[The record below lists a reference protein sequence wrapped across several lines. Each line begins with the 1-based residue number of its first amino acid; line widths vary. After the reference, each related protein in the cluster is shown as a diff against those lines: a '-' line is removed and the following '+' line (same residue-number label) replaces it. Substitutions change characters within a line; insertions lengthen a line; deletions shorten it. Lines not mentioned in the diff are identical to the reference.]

1 MVGIQLLTNVFFFHL
16 FQASNL
22 KPDVEDVFSFDDD
35 ANSDR
40 ISTSDHI
47 SNRSLDSFDMRP
59 TTAEEAKEE
68 DEHQLDTTPEKLA
81 ISEIIF
87 GSKIS
92 NNSFE
97 ESDKISLN
105 SQNANSDSPIN
116 IQQLGPRSPTIA
128 IPASVFRRSY
138 QLNTIDC
145 DIGSRK
151 SIDSFEIFQNVAEE
165 EAKQKRTES
174 TGEGSGTDGDAAK
187 GCKSEA
193 EDNTKEFSQ
202 EACDSLQASVIS
214 KMSEEKSLQNNC
226 ISEMSSKSLV
236 WLSHRLGPV
245 LTSRYITK
253 NLLKMLTLCYVG
265 QENLLPEMGPLDES
279 HTLNYFTVSDARVVG
294 DRSAVRVLECLMTIA
309 ALYGEQVILLQYFPH
324 ISELVALSTKRIT
337 GSLEGALIST
347 LQLLKYLIPCLTDA
361 TIMEHLKVRRVLIIY
376 FLELKNLEI
385 HSCYTFL
392 GSIFG
397 FYYITCSSF
406 IGFFAYP
413 YA

>member
-1 MVGIQLLTNVFFFHL
+1 MKRLSIFLATTH
-16 FQASNL
+16 L
-22 KPDVEDVFSFDDD
+22 KPDIEDVFSFDDD
-35 ANSDR
+35 NNSDR
-40 ISTSDHI
+40 ISSSDHI

-59 TTAEEAKEE
+59 TTAEEAKED
-68 DEHQLDTTPEKLA
+68 DERLMDTTPEKLA

-97 ESDKISLN
+97 DSDKISLN
-105 SQNANSDSPIN
+105 SQNANESPIN
-116 IQQLGPRSPTIA
+116 LNQLGPRSPTIA

-151 SIDSFEIFQNVAEE
+151 SIDSFEILQQAAEE
-165 EAKQKRTES
+165 EQKQKAQEKS
-174 TGEGSGTDGDAAK
+174 AEENLQDSVDGNGK
-187 GCKSEA
+187 QS
-193 EDNTKEFSQ
+193 EDNGENAKEFSQ

-265 QENLLPEMGPLDES
+265 QENLLPETGPLEDS
-279 HTLNYFTVSDARVVG
+279 HLLNYFTVSDARVVG
-294 DRSAVRVLECLMTIA
+294 DRCAVRVLECLMTIA

-324 ISELVALSTKRIT
+324 ISELVTLATKRMT

-361 TIMEHLKVRRVLIIY
+361 TIMDHLKV
-376 FLELKNLEI
+376 K
-385 HSCYTFL
+385 C
-392 GSIFG
+392 
-397 FYYITCSSF
+397 
-406 IGFFAYP
+406 
-413 YA
+413 